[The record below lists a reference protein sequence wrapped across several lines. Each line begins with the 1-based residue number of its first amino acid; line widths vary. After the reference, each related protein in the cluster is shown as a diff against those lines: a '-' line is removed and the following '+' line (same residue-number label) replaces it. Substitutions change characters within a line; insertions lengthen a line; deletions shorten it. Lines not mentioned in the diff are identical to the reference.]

1 MLSESEID
9 RLQIILNDEGLL
21 RSLYKVIDEVTE
33 VNRPKVQ
40 ADDTNSVIGEKYRAF
55 EQAKKIINA
64 GFIEL
69 QSYRKLKVDK
79 ALLNRAR

>member
-21 RSLYKVIDEVTE
+21 RSVYKVLDEITE

-40 ADDTNSVIGEKYRAF
+40 ADDTNSIIGEKYRAF
-55 EQAKKIINA
+55 EQAKNIINTP
-64 GFIEL
+64 FI
-69 QSYRKLKVDK
+69 
-79 ALLNRAR
+79 

>member
-21 RSLYKVIDEVTE
+21 RSVYKVLDEITE

-40 ADDTNSVIGEKYRAF
+40 ADDTNSIIGEKYRAF
-55 EQAKKIINA
+55 EQAKNIINA

-79 ALLNRAR
+79 VLLNRAR